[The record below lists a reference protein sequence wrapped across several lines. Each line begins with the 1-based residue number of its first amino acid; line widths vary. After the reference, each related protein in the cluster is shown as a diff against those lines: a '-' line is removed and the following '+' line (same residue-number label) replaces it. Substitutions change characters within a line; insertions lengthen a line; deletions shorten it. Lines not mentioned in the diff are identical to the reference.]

1 MTAAT
6 RLLEDV
12 LPLLQMESLSLLQM
26 ETKDLYWVQ
35 AIVDDGEKRPG
46 SGARTRVQATVDN
59 GEKDRV
65 TDDDGAA
72 INVW

>member
-1 MTAAT
+1 
-6 RLLEDV
+6 
-12 LPLLQMESLSLLQM
+12 M

>member
-12 LPLLQMESLSLLQM
+12 LPLLQME
-26 ETKDLYWVQ
+26 TKDLYWVQ
-35 AIVDDGEKRPG
+35 ATVDDGEKRPG
-46 SGARTRVQATVDN
+46 SGAGTRVQATVDN